1 MKKIIWIVII
11 IILGGAGYFYLKAKN
26 ANNVSAPEF
35 IFTAVEHGNL
45 ESIISST
52 GTLNPVNTV
61 DVGTQVSGIVS
72 EIYVD
77 FNDHVTKGQLVAKID
92 DTFLKASLND
102 AAANLERVQ
111 AQRELA
117 RIDFERSELL
127 YKEKVATEQDFLTKK
142 YNLDQAVA
150 NYKSTQSAYERAATN
165 LGFTNI
171 YSPIDGIVLSR
182 NVSVGQTVASS
193 MSAPTLFIIAE
204 NLANME
210 ILADV
215 DESDIG
221 KIEKGQKVRF
231 TVQAYEDEFDGE
243 VRQVRLE
250 PRTVENV
257 VNYKVV
263 IVVENKSGKLLP
275 GMTATTDFLIETA
288 EDVFMIANNA
298 LRFRAS
304 EVLLERIE
312 EARLSRLPDS
322 VRQVMEEIQ
331 RIRDEGGEIPE
342 ELRQQMRSMRGSGGF
357 RGGQG
362 GQGGQGE
369 QARQRLQGG
378 SGFGGFGGFG
388 GGAGSFEDRFATLYF
403 LDSLGNPNSIRV
415 MKGITNGQLTQ
426 IRGRQ
431 IVEGMDI
438 IRGYSN
444 PLAATSTRSNSNS
457 IFNTNNSGRRPG
469 GI

>member
-1 MKKIIWIVII
+1 MKKFIWIII
-11 IILGGAGYFYLKAKN
+11 FLSISGAGYYYLNAN
-26 ANNVSAPEF
+26 ANNASSGPD
-35 IFTAVEHGNL
+35 FTFTPIEYGTL

-77 FNDHVTKGQLVAKID
+77 FNDQVKKGQLVAKID
-92 DTFLKASLND
+92 DTFLKAALND
-102 AAANLERVQ
+102 AAANRERVK

-117 RIDFERSELL
+117 NVDFERTKKL
-127 YKEKVATEQDFLTKK
+127 YEEKVTTEQDYLTKK
-142 YNLDQAVA
+142 YNLDQAIA
-150 NYKSTQSAYERAATN
+150 NYKSSQSSYERAQTN
-165 LGFTNI
+165 LGFTSI
-171 YSPIDGIVLSR
+171 YSPINGIVISR

-193 MSAPTLFIIAE
+193 MSAPTLFVIAE
-204 NLANME
+204 DLAKME

-221 KIEKGQKVRF
+221 KIKKGQQVRF
-231 TVQAYEDEFDGE
+231 TVQAYEDEFKGE

-263 IVVENKSGKLLP
+263 IVVANESGKLLP
-275 GMTATTDFLIETA
+275 GMTATADFLIETA
-288 EDVFMIANNA
+288 KDIFMVANTA

-312 EARLSRLPDS
+312 EVRLARLPDS
-322 VRQVMEEIQ
+322 IRQMMEEIQ
-331 RIRDEGGEIPE
+331 RIRAEGGEIPE
-342 ELRQQMRSMRGSGGF
+342 ELRQQLRSRRGQ
-357 RGGQG
+357 GGQG
-362 GQGGQGE
+362 GQGGQR
-369 QARQRLQGG
+369 AQRPQGG
-378 SGFGGFGGFG
+378 AGFGGFGEGSG
-388 GGAGSFEDRFATLYF
+388 GGSFEDRFATLYF

-431 IVEGMDI
+431 IEEGMEI
-438 IRGYSN
+438 IRGYTN
-444 PLAATSTRSNSNS
+444 PLAAAATSQRSNS
-457 IFNTNNSGRRPG
+457 IFNTNSSSRRPG